1 MLHYTHSSA
10 TSLFS
15 STNKES
21 EKRQFMLLQSAVHF
35 TVLLF
40 IFPVVSGK
48 FMKQTKKCKSVY
60 EQQNGGKYQFI
71 S

>member
-1 MLHYTHSSA
+1 M
-10 TSLFS
+10 
-15 STNKES
+15 
-21 EKRQFMLLQSAVHF
+21 QLQSAVHF
-35 TVLLF
+35 AILLF

-71 S
+71 SQSLLCMWSILFFCGMTF

>member
-15 STNKES
+15 STKES

>member
-1 MLHYTHSSA
+1 MS
-10 TSLFS
+10 
-15 STNKES
+15 K
-21 EKRQFMLLQSAVHF
+21 LQAAVHF
-35 TVLLF
+35 AILLF